1 MKRIKEKGIDV
12 VVFEPALK
20 EDSFFNS
27 KVIRNLDEFKEI
39 SDVIVANRYE
49 KALEDVREKIYTR
62 DLYHNDD

>member
-12 VVFEPALK
+12 VVFELALK